1 MENKKKL
8 HDLDLFPNNS
18 DITHIINSFKYNNHQ
33 NNFLSKHPKKY
44 HKVNKYF
51 SNDHKNFLK
60 NKRRDK
66 NNIRYQIP
74 ETPHNTGQYLSHIH
88 REFDSKRK
96 SSNTDKEKDNIGYN
110 EQICCF
116 EEDDEDVESL
126 GNTNF
131 DFQFIEDKKRDRLM
145 SMEGKDLQDFL
156 FKCDKK
162 KEEGLNDT
170 PIKMNIAFDEVEE
183 EDNNFLNLKNVN
195 SSNL

>member
-1 MENKKKL
+1 MENEKKL
-8 HDLDLFPNNS
+8 QNLDLFPNKS
-18 DITHIINSFKYNNHQ
+18 DIGPIINSFKYNNHQ
-33 NNFLSKHPKKY
+33 NNFLSKYPKKH
-44 HKVNKYF
+44 HKGNKYY

-66 NNIRYQIP
+66 NSIRYQMP

-96 SSNTDKEKDNIGYN
+96 SSNTGKEKDNLGCD
-110 EQICCF
+110 EQISCF
-116 EEDDEDVESL
+116 EDDDEEVESL

-145 SMEGKDLQDFL
+145 SMEGKDLHDFL
-156 FKCDKK
+156 FRSDEK
-162 KEEGLNDT
+162 KEEGLNDI
-170 PIKMNIAFDEVEE
+170 PIKMNIAFDEVQE
-183 EDNNFLNLKNVN
+183 EDDNFLNLKNIK